1 MSTDR
6 WIRASDQDRE
16 RVIGVLCDAYA
27 VGRVSREEFDERS
40 IAAYSARTWGELR
53 DLTADLPAPPT
64 GGLPAD
70 AVARRDVTRR
80 TAAPI
85 MWLCLFAVSAALAL
99 GGFAGAVWVIAF
111 VPMVSVLLVSARGA
125 RKVGPRRRAS
135 R

>member
-16 RVIGVLCDAYA
+16 KVIGVLCDAYA

-40 IAAYSARTWGELR
+40 TAAYSARTWGELR
-53 DLTADLPAPPT
+53 DLTADLPAPRA

-70 AVARRDVTRR
+70 AVAGRDVTRR
-80 TAAPI
+80 TGAPI
-85 MWLCLFAVSAALAL
+85 MRLCLFVVAAGLAFA
-99 GGFAGAVWVIAF
+99 GFAGAVWVIAF
-111 VPMVSVLLVSARGA
+111 VPMVSILIFVARDAPKAGSQ
-125 RKVGPRRRAS
+125 RRGS